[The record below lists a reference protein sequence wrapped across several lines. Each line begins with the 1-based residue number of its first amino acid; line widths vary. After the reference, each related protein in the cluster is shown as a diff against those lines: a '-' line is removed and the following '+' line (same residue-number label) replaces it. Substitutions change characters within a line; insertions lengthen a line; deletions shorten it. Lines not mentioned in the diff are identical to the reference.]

1 MNQMNDQIQSVES
14 EEESIRLSVKLS
26 RSLISK
32 IDEIRIAWGLRSRG
46 ATVES
51 LLQELLGE
59 DAARQSTEEDNQ
71 KI

>member
-26 RSLISK
+26 RSLTSK

-46 ATVES
+46 ATVER

-59 DAARQSTEEDNQ
+59 DAARQSTEEGNQ